1 MSNKRLIGYWLA
13 TGIICF
19 IMGGGGVMDAL
30 RTDEALEIFARLGY
44 PAYFAFLLGVAK
56 LLGVVAILVPGF
68 PRLKEW
74 AYAGFTFDLLAAAA
88 SHAAVGDPAF
98 EIAFP
103 IAFLI
108 PLAMSHAWRPPGRR
122 L

>member
-1 MSNKRLIGYWLA
+1 MSTKRLIGYWIA
-13 TGIICF
+13 TGILCF
-19 IMGGGGVMDAL
+19 IMGVGGVMDAL
-30 RTDEALEIFARLGY
+30 RTADALEIFARLGY
-44 PAYFAFLLGVAK
+44 PAYFALLLGVAK
-56 LLGVVAILVPGF
+56 LLGVVAVVVPGF

-88 SHAAVGDPAF
+88 SHAAIGDSAF

-103 IAFLI
+103 LTLLI
-108 PLAMSHAWRPPGRR
+108 PLALSHAWRPPGRR

>member
-30 RTDEALEIFARLGY
+30 RTHEALEIFARLGY

-56 LLGVVAILVPGF
+56 LLGVVAVLVPGF